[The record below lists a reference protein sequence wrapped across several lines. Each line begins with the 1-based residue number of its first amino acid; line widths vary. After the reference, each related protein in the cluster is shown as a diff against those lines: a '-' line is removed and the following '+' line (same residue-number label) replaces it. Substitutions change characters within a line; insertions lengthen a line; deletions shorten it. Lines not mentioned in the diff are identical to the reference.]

1 MLGLRNKP
9 IPEFRPLLQ
18 MDATMILLCGFYC
31 VGMAMFH
38 AQFSKLFNWKEELAK
53 MNVANKAIIQ
63 IANLRL
69 IYFFLFVAAICFLF
83 PDELTTTPL
92 GRFFM
97 IGMAIFWFSR
107 TIEQLIF
114 LKVNHPMV
122 HLLTYLFL
130 IGAIL
135 FLVPVIL

>member
-1 MLGLRNKP
+1 MM
-9 IPEFRPLLQ
+9 Q

-31 VGMAMFH
+31 IGMAIFH
-38 AQFSKLFNWKEELAK
+38 SFFTKLFDWKNELAK
-53 MNVANKAIIQ
+53 MNIANKAIIQ

-69 IYFFLFVAAICFLF
+69 IYLFIFVALICFLF
-83 PDELTTTPL
+83 PKELTTTSL

-97 IGMAIFWFSR
+97 IGMSVFWFTR
-107 TIEQLIF
+107 MIEQFIF
-114 LKVNHPMV
+114 LKVNHPLV

>member
-1 MLGLRNKP
+1 MMS
-9 IPEFRPLLQ
+9 
-18 MDATMILLCGFYC
+18 MDATMIFLCGCYC
-31 VGMAMFH
+31 VGMAIFH
-38 AQFSKLFNWKEELAK
+38 AFFTKLFDWKNELAK

-69 IYFFLFVAAICFLF
+69 IYLFVFVALICFIFREDLAS
-83 PDELTTTPL
+83 TSL

-97 IGMAIFWFSR
+97 IGMSVFWFTR
-107 TIEQLIF
+107 MIEQFIF
-114 LKVNHPMV
+114 LKVNHPLV

>member
-1 MLGLRNKP
+1 M
-9 IPEFRPLLQ
+9 Q
-18 MDATMILLCGFYC
+18 MDATMIFLCGCYC
-31 VGMAMFH
+31 IGMAIFHSMFT
-38 AQFSKLFNWKEELAK
+38 KLFDWKNELAK

-69 IYFFLFVAAICFLF
+69 IYLFVFVALICFLF
-83 PDELTTTPL
+83 PTELTTTAL

-97 IGMAIFWFSR
+97 IGMSAFWFTR
-107 TIEQLIF
+107 MIEQFIF

-130 IGAIL
+130 LGAIL